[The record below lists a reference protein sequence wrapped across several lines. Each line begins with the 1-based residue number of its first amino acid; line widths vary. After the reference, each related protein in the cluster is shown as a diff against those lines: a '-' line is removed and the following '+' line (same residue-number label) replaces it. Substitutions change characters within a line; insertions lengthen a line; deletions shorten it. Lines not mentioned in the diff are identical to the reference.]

1 LVVALDDL
9 GADAFAQPAEV
20 TNDRWSLARTIVD
33 PSMACTATPR
43 STPATGSRMARPAQG
58 HAPTNARPERD
69 RTAPVVIRGHAIMQN
84 PNPCH
89 YELGTPRY
97 PGLAIA
103 ATFDELA
110 RMV

>member
-1 LVVALDDL
+1 
-9 GADAFAQPAEV
+9 
-20 TNDRWSLARTIVD
+20 
-33 PSMACTATPR
+33 
-43 STPATGSRMARPAQG
+43 
-58 HAPTNARPERD
+58 
-69 RTAPVVIRGHAIMQN
+69 MQN